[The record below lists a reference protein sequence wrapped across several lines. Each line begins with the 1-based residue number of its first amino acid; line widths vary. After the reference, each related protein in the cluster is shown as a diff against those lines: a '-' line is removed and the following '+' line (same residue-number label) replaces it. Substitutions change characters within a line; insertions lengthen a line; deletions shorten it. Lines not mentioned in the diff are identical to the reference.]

1 MDYLEQNQSVVEY
14 SRVLESG
21 ATRWRGAVAGRLRKR
36 WMPASSSDLP
46 DRFRD
51 VEHLEEVMTTPPAAL
66 AAELGQLAGDL
77 IILGVGGKI
86 GPTLARL
93 AKRAAPGKRVVGVA
107 RFSEPGLREQLAACG
122 IECIAADLLDRRQVE
137 ALPKLANV
145 VFMAGRKFGSSG
157 HEDLTWAMNAHV
169 PALVAEAF
177 AGSRIVA
184 YSTGCVYPYVDVQGG
199 GATEATPAT
208 PPPGAYA
215 NSCVAREAMFQYF
228 SRTRGTPGRIIRLNY
243 AIDMR
248 YGVLHDVATKVRN
261 GEAIDLTT
269 GHVNVIWQG
278 DANAMVLRALGHCT
292 VPSSPLNVSGPET
305 ISIRALAQAFGE
317 RLGKAPIFTGVEAA
331 DGWLVNTAAAT
342 RLFGPPSVPLA
353 KLVDWTA
360 EWVGRGMPSLGK
372 DTHYDTRDGNF

>member
-1 MDYLEQNQSVVEY
+1 
-14 SRVLESG
+14 
-21 ATRWRGAVAGRLRKR
+21 
-36 WMPASSSDLP
+36 MPAPSAALP
-46 DRFRD
+46 DRLRD
-51 VEHLEEVMTTPPAAL
+51 VEHLEEVMTEPSAAL
-66 AAELGQLAGDL
+66 TAELEQVPGDI

-107 RFSEPGLREQLAACG
+107 RFSEPELREHLTAVG
-122 IECIAADLLDRRQVE
+122 VECIAADLLEREQVE

-145 VFMAGRKFGSSG
+145 VYMAGRKFGSSG

-184 YSTGCVYPYVDVQGG
+184 YSTGCVYPYVSVLHG
-199 GATEATPAT
+199 GATESTPAT
-208 PPPGAYA
+208 PPAGTYA
-215 NSCVAREAMFQYF
+215 NSCVAREATFQYF
-228 SRTRGTPGRIIRLNY
+228 SRTRETPGRIIRLNY

-248 YGVLHDVATKVRN
+248 YGVLHDIASRVVAGQPIN
-261 GEAIDLTT
+261 LTT

-278 DANAMVLRALGHCT
+278 DANATVLRALGHCT

-305 ISIRALAQAFGE
+305 VSVRWLAECFAQ
-317 RLGKAPIFTGVEAA
+317 RLAKRPVFTGTEATE
-331 DGWLVNTAAAT
+331 GWLINSAEAM
-342 RLFGPPSVPLA
+342 RLFGYPGVPLI

-360 EWVGRGMPSLGK
+360 DWIARGLPSLGK
-372 DTHYDTRDGNF
+372 DTHFDTRDGKF

>member
-1 MDYLEQNQSVVEY
+1 MTQS
-14 SRVLESG
+14 
-21 ATRWRGAVAGRLRKR
+21 
-36 WMPASSSDLP
+36 PALP

-51 VEHLEEVMTTPPAAL
+51 VEHLEEVMTTPSAAL
-66 AAELGQLAGDL
+66 IAALENLPGD
-77 IILGVGGKI
+77 IIVLGVGGKI
-86 GPTLARL
+86 GPSLAQLAR
-93 AKRAAPGKRVVGVA
+93 RAAPGKRVVGVA
-107 RFSEPGLREQLAACG
+107 RFSEKGLREKLAGSG
-122 IECIAADLLDRRQVE
+122 IECVEADLLDRKQIE

-184 YSTGCVYPYVDVQGG
+184 YSTGCVYPYVNVHHG
-199 GATEATPAT
+199 GATEATAAT

-215 NSCVAREAMFQYF
+215 NSCVAREGMFRYF

-248 YGVLHDVATKVRN
+248 YGVLHDVAARVLA
-261 GEAIDLTT
+261 GEPINLTA

-305 ISIRALAQAFGE
+305 
-317 RLGKAPIFTGVEAA
+317 V
-331 DGWLVNTAAAT
+331 
-342 RLFGPPSVPLA
+342 SV
-353 KLVDWTA
+353 
-360 EWVGRGMPSLGK
+360 
-372 DTHYDTRDGNF
+372 

>member
-1 MDYLEQNQSVVEY
+1 MPQS
-14 SRVLESG
+14 
-21 ATRWRGAVAGRLRKR
+21 AAA
-36 WMPASSSDLP
+36 LP

-51 VEHLEEVMTTPPAAL
+51 VEHLEDVMTTPSAAL
-66 AAELGQLAGDL
+66 TAELRELPGDL
-77 IILGVGGKI
+77 IILGVAGKI

-93 AKRAAPGKRVVGVA
+93 AKRAAPGKRIVGVA
-107 RFSEPGLREQLAACG
+107 RFSEPGSRQQLDAAG
-122 IECIAADLLDRRQVE
+122 IDCVTADLLDREQVE
-137 ALPKLANV
+137 ALPKLPNV

-157 HEDLTWAMNAHV
+157 QEDLTWAMNAHV

-184 YSTGCVYPYVDVQGG
+184 YSTGCVYPYVNVHHG

-248 YGVLHDVATKVRN
+248 YGVLHDVATRV
-261 GEAIDLTT
+261 LTGQPINLAT
-269 GHVNVIWQG
+269 GHVNAIWQG
-278 DANAMVLRALGHCT
+278 DANSMVLRALGHCT

-305 ISIRALAQAFGE
+305 VSIRWLAQCFGE
-317 RLGKAPIFTGVEAA
+317 RLGKAPVFSGVEASE
-331 DGWLVNTAAAT
+331 GWLVNTAEVT
-342 RLFGPPSVPLA
+342 RLFGYPGVPLI

-360 EWVGRGMPSLGK
+360 DWVARGLPSLGK
-372 DTHYDTRDGNF
+372 DTHYDTRDGTF